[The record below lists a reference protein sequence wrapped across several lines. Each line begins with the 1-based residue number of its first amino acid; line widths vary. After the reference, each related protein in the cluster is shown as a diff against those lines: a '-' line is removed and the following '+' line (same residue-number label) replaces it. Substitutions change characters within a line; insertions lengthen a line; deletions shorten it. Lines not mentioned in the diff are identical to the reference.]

1 MTIGEVCLLTN
12 NVPRLAEF
20 YKQLLGVEKHNHQFT
35 GGYVLCVPGE
45 RTF

>member
-20 YKQLLGVEKHNHQFT
+20 YKQLLGVETEAMMRRISLSSRKE
-35 GGYVLCVPGE
+35 PP
-45 RTF
+45 